1 MGMLEI
7 EGRLTAV
14 HQKDVG
20 KFFAYFVTPA
30 EVEIAIPITSQQF
43 HEMSLGKATLT
54 IETK

>member
-30 EVEIAIPITSQQF
+30 EVEIEIPITSQQF